1 METKMRVPTN
11 APAEAIVQME
21 KQNFGY
27 ESQIET
33 MTDLLEQN
41 KRIIEDL
48 EELAT
53 WDEVEEIDTT
63 DNEIEDGLAPVSE
76 FPGMIVPDQ
85 ES

>member
-1 METKMRVPTN
+1 MRVPTN

-33 MTDLLEQN
+33 VTNLLEQN

>member
-33 MTDLLEQN
+33 VTDLLEQN

-76 FPGMIVPDQ
+76 FPGMIVSDQ